1 MPTNLYDAH
10 KQWVSRSPDERFTSI
25 EALMDF
31 TGKRKRD
38 SVEDKRSLR
47 SLRIYASHGGALNL
61 NGHLPHAILTNWAF
75 SQLCQRVGAPAGYL
89 RSLPADVAAQCLE
102 CGIGRTSDECNILT
116 RKNAEADRGPVSNLA
131 AAFTSGSYG
140 RIWDYDVLTELQSAI
155 DGTAWCPPPSKAD
168 GPTGLY
174 ASDRDMF
181 VFLINAEQPIEVG
194 NARLSKGFFCWNSE
208 TGSATFGLTT
218 FLYNHVCGNGVV
230 WGADQVEEL
239 KVVHRNRAL
248 SRFYSEAVP
257 ALNRFVENR
266 SLDDRIKDT
275 VGRAM
280 NQRTGSTFEEILPL
294 FKDEPFTRNEIASA
308 WNTGQAE
315 GEDTT
320 TLWGMVQGLTAVARS
335 LPFADKRVSLERR
348 AGQLLVAV

>member
-10 KQWVSRSPDERFTSI
+10 KQWVSRSPDERFANI
-25 EALMDF
+25 EALLDF

-38 SVEDKRSLR
+38 SVEDTRALR
-47 SLRIYASHGGALNL
+47 SLRIYASLGGAMNL

-89 RSLPADVAAQCLE
+89 RSLPADIAAQCLE
-102 CGIGRTSDECNILT
+102 YGIGKSSDECNILT
-116 RKNAEADRGPVSNLA
+116 RKNADTIDDAAASLA

-140 RIWDYDVLTELQSAI
+140 RIWDYDVLSELQSAI
-155 DGTAWCPPPSKAD
+155 AETAWRTPPSSS
-168 GPTGLY
+168 GGLSGLY
-174 ASDRDMF
+174 SSDRDMF
-181 VFLINAEQPIEVG
+181 VFLINDEQPIEVG

-239 KVVHRNRAL
+239 KIVHRHRAL
-248 SRFYSEAVP
+248 NRFYSEAIPV
-257 ALNRFVENR
+257 LNRFVANR

-275 VGRAM
+275 VASAM
-280 NQRTGSTFEEILPL
+280 NQRTGSTLEEILAL
-294 FKDEPFTRNEIASA
+294 FKDQPFTRNEVASA
-308 WNTGQAE
+308 WNTGQADR
-315 GEDTT
+315 EDTT
-320 TLWGMVQGLTAVARS
+320 TLWGMVQGFTAVARE

-348 AGQLLVAV
+348 AGALLS

>member
-10 KQWVSRSPDERFTSI
+10 KQWVSRSPDERFASI
-25 EALMDF
+25 DALLDF

-38 SVEDKRSLR
+38 SVEDLRLLR
-47 SLRIYASHGGALNL
+47 SLRIYASRGGALNL

-89 RSLPADVAAQCLE
+89 RTLPSDVTAQCLE
-102 CGIGRTSDECNILT
+102 YGIGRSSEECNIMT
-116 RKNAEADRGPVSNLA
+116 RKNADADDDTAANLA

-140 RIWDYDVLTELQSAI
+140 RIWDYDVLSELQSATAE
-155 DGTAWCPPPSKAD
+155 TAWRTPPSSSD
-168 GPTGLY
+168 GASGLY

-181 VFLINAEQPIEVG
+181 VFLINDEQPIEVG
-194 NARLSKGFFCWNSE
+194 NARLSRGFFCWNSE

-230 WGADQVEEL
+230 WGAEQVEEL
-239 KVVHRNRAL
+239 KIVHRNRAL

-257 ALNRFVENR
+257 VLNRFVENH
-266 SLDDRIKDT
+266 SLDDRIKDM
-275 VGRAM
+275 VARAM
-280 NQRTGSTFEEILPL
+280 NQRAGSSLEEILAL
-294 FKDEPFTRNEIASA
+294 FKEQPFTRNEIASA

-320 TLWGMVQGLTAVARS
+320 TLWGMIQGFTAVARA
-335 LPFADKRVSLERR
+335 LPFADKRVNLERR
-348 AGQLLVAV
+348 AGALLS

>member
-1 MPTNLYDAH
+1 MATLTDAH
-10 KQWVSRSPDERFTSI
+10 KQWVTRSPDERFASI
-25 EALMDF
+25 DAMLDF

-38 SVEDKRSLR
+38 SVEDLKPLR

-102 CGIGRTSDECNILT
+102 YGIGRSADECNILT
-116 RKNAEADRGPVSNLA
+116 RKNADADGDAVANLA
-131 AAFTSGSYG
+131 TAFTSGSYG

-155 DGTAWCPPPSKAD
+155 AETGWRTPPSSND
-168 GPTGLY
+168 GPSGLY

-194 NARLSKGFFCWNSE
+194 NARLSRGFFCWNSE
-208 TGSATFGLTT
+208 TGAATFGLTT

-230 WGADQVEEL
+230 WGAEQVEEL
-239 KVVHRNRAL
+239 KIVHRHRAL
-248 SRFYSEAVP
+248 SRFYAEAVP
-257 ALNRFVENR
+257 VLNRFVENR
-266 SLDDRIKDT
+266 SLDARIKDT

-280 NQRTGSTFEEILPL
+280 NQPTGSTLEEILAL

-308 WNTGQAE
+308 WNTGQAD

-320 TLWGMVQGLTAVARS
+320 TLWGMVQGFTAVARG

-348 AGQLLVAV
+348 AGALLS